1 MGVIT
6 SFRGS
11 HRFLSNFYPSP
22 INAMGS
28 EFPTAEHLYQW
39 CKVADVETANKILV
53 AESPTEAKRLG
64 KIGRSVINWH
74 SLRLIVMTNVVSAK
88 FAQNPKLADK
98 LLNTGDDTL
107 IEGNTWGDTF
117 WGQCPLGVGENNL
130 GRILME
136 VRNELKEQRDVHEKT
151 N

>member
-1 MGVIT
+1 MGMIT

-11 HRFLSNFYPSP
+11 HRFLSNFHPSP
-22 INAMGS
+22 IHAQNRWFS
-28 EFPTAEHLYQW
+28 TAEHLYQW
-39 CKVADVETANKILV
+39 LKIADAETAYKILV
-53 AESPTEAKRLG
+53 AESPAEAKKLG
-64 KIGRSVINWH
+64 KIGRPIINWN
-74 SLRLIVMTNVVSAK
+74 SLRLIVMKNVVSAK
-88 FAQNPKLADK
+88 FTQNTDLADK
-98 LLNTGDDTL
+98 LLNTGNAKL

-136 VRNELKEQRDVHEKT
+136 VRDELKEQRDVHEKT